1 MAENIEEKVTKI
13 VAEQFEVPAE
23 KITMKSLF
31 MDDLKADSLSVV
43 ELVLAIEEA
52 FNLEIPDEDA
62 EKIKTVKDA
71 VEYIEKHAK
80 GGK

>member
-1 MAENIEEKVTKI
+1 MADNIEEKVMKI
-13 VAEQFEVPAE
+13 VADQFEVPLD
-23 KITMKSLF
+23 KVTLSSQF

-62 EKIKTVKDA
+62 EKIKTVGDVVNYVK
-71 VEYIEKHAK
+71 VRVK
-80 GGK
+80 

>member
-62 EKIKTVKDA
+62 EKIKTVGDVVNYVKSR
-71 VEYIEKHAK
+71 AK
-80 GGK
+80 

>member
-13 VAEQFEVPAE
+13 VAEQFEVPVD
-23 KITMKSLF
+23 KVTPSSLF

-52 FNLEIPDEDA
+52 FGLEIPDEDA
-62 EKIKTVKDA
+62 EKIKSVGDVVNYVKA
-71 VEYIEKHAK
+71 RVK
-80 GGK
+80 

>member
-1 MAENIEEKVTKI
+1 MAKNIEEKVTKI

-23 KITMKSLF
+23 KITLKSMF

-52 FNLEIPDEDA
+52 FGLEIPDDDA
-62 EKIKTVKDA
+62 EKIKTVGDVVNYVKTR
-71 VEYIEKHAK
+71 IK
-80 GGK
+80 